1 MENAKQVIVMRTD
14 LNMRK
19 GKMVSQ
25 GSHASLGGVLK
36 LMINGYEVDDSL
48 EEGKL
53 GYISTK
59 KLRIPIG
66 GYLDS
71 WLNGIFTKITV
82 GVNSLEE
89 LEKLYNEAEKAGI
102 PCCKITDSGKTEF
115 GGVPTVTCI
124 SIGPHWSSEIDKI
137 TSELKLL

>member
-1 MENAKQVIVMRTD
+1 MGNAKQVIVMRTD

-25 GSHASLGGVLK
+25 GCHASLGGVLK

-48 EEGKL
+48 KEGTL

-89 LEKLYNEAEKAGI
+89 LDMLYNKALEANI

-124 SIGPHWSSEIDKI
+124 SIGPYWSEEIDLI